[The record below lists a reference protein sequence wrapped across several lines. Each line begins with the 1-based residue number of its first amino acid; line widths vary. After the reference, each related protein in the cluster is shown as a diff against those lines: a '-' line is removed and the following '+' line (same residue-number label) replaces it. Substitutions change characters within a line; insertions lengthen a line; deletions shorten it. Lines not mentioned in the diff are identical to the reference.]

1 MINSINFFVINCFGY
16 ENDPNG
22 YDLLMFGLGS
32 LAVIS
37 ILLTYYS
44 KIPKSNSSKDELETP
59 IYESKDILLQ
69 SNSLEAN
76 FIIVEKTTSTF
87 VKVFVF
93 ILIALLIQ
101 VIYLV
106 EKKLADRKLMVVIAQ
121 LVEYQFVELNVKGSN
136 PFNNPLVIF

>member
-93 ILIALLIQ
+93 ILIASIAVTPLYELLG
-101 VIYLV
+101 
-106 EKKLADRKLMVVIAQ
+106 
-121 LVEYQFVELNVKGSN
+121 VEYF
-136 PFNNPLVIF
+136 